1 MKKLLPLM
9 ICAFTFATL
18 PVQALPAPQE
28 HVVMQEI
35 PSDVR
40 DIMYSL
46 QTATETYAV
55 EYEGDYP
62 HSFAELQMVSE
73 KAGYPLRK
81 TKTGL
86 ALIKK
91 NTPLMIID
99 AQPQSLM
106 PGLKA
111 DAFQGDA
118 FSVKR
123 YAFSFASPSEKSGW
137 ISDTSTGLPL
147 LPELG
152 AVVYTPLFDAVSAK
166 AVGYRISWLTR
177 EGKHAHIL
185 SSGAAQSAL
194 FSISNT

>member
-9 ICAFTFATL
+9 ICAFTFAAL

-28 HVVMQEI
+28 HVVIQKI
-35 PSDVR
+35 PSNVR
-40 DIMYSL
+40 DIMYTL
-46 QTATETYAV
+46 QTTTETYAV
-55 EYEGDYP
+55 EHEGVYP

-81 TKTGL
+81 TET
-86 ALIKK
+86 AIAMMKK
-91 NTPLMIID
+91 NTPLIIID

-106 PGLKA
+106 PDSKTE
-111 DAFQGDA
+111 AFQGGV

-123 YAFSFASPSEKSGW
+123 YAFSFAGPSEKNSW
-137 ISDTSTGLPL
+137 VSDTSTGLPL

-177 EGKHAHIL
+177 EGKHVHIL
-185 SSGAAQSAL
+185 SSGAVQPAL
-194 FSISNT
+194 FYISNT